1 MLALRLLMAA
11 LAAAPALAVSVTP
24 KVELD
29 RDVVLLG
36 QKRPVYVL
44 VEFKVP
50 EEKLRPGVKRPPVNL
65 ALVLDR
71 SGSMKAQGKME
82 YAKRA
87 AKVVVGI
94 LTPRDRLA
102 VVEYDDRIN
111 VLWPSSPVEAP
122 KMIMRLIDGLT
133 PRGSTNLAG
142 GMMKGVA
149 EVRKNLDLEGIN
161 RVLLMSDGLA
171 NQGITR
177 PSLIRQLARKARR
190 QGVSISTAG
199 LGLKYN
205 EDLMQAIAEGGGANY
220 YYIENPTSMARIFR
234 QELATLY
241 ATVGKSAK
249 LVFTWNPAVGKV
261 SVFGYPHEIKD
272 GRAVIPLENFYAGEK
287 RSIVLRLEV
296 NADTP
301 GVLGLGQLELS
312 YHDTRDNKPSHQVIE
327 LKVQVSRD
335 EKIILAS
342 INKKVKARGI
352 LAEADKRHTEV
363 VRLFEKGKRKEAR
376 LAARELAKRIE
387 TQNKG
392 LGNLALKKKVEALR
406 LEREVMRAAAASPQR
421 SARYLK
427 SSKQRLYNAR
437 RGKRGKSMLREG
449 DRGLEVERL
458 QKALR
463 KRGLYK
469 GRVDGRFTAK
479 LTLAVKE
486 FQRKSKM
493 APDGV
498 AGPRTL
504 RALGL
509 Y

>member
-1 MLALRLLMAA
+1 MPSHMRAKNLKRGGRALALGLLMAA

-36 QKRPVYVL
+36 DKRPVYVL

-177 PSLIRQLARKARR
+177 P
-190 QGVSISTAG
+190 
-199 LGLKYN
+199 
-205 EDLMQAIAEGGGANY
+205 
-220 YYIENPTSMARIFR
+220 P
-234 QELATLY
+234 
-241 ATVGKSAK
+241 
-249 LVFTWNPAVGKV
+249 
-261 SVFGYPHEIKD
+261 
-272 GRAVIPLENFYAGEK
+272 
-287 RSIVLRLEV
+287 
-296 NADTP
+296 
-301 GVLGLGQLELS
+301 
-312 YHDTRDNKPSHQVIE
+312 
-327 LKVQVSRD
+327 
-335 EKIILAS
+335 
-342 INKKVKARGI
+342 
-352 LAEADKRHTEV
+352 
-363 VRLFEKGKRKEAR
+363 
-376 LAARELAKRIE
+376 
-387 TQNKG
+387 
-392 LGNLALKKKVEALR
+392 
-406 LEREVMRAAAASPQR
+406 
-421 SARYLK
+421 
-427 SSKQRLYNAR
+427 
-437 RGKRGKSMLREG
+437 
-449 DRGLEVERL
+449 
-458 QKALR
+458 
-463 KRGLYK
+463 
-469 GRVDGRFTAK
+469 
-479 LTLAVKE
+479 
-486 FQRKSKM
+486 
-493 APDGV
+493 
-498 AGPRTL
+498 
-504 RALGL
+504 
-509 Y
+509 